1 MWPGVWTCSI
11 APCRQGWRA
20 TERSSPGGGGWI
32 YALPCS
38 RAAEA
43 PWRMDATATRVLIS
57 TAGYLNHLFK
67 AKELLGLR
75 LATIHNLRFVM
86 RLMADM
92 RAAIAG
98 GSFDLFA
105 REFLEGYRPA
115 DEAARLEQS
124 RRWLASRSRGG

>member
-1 MWPGVWTCSI
+1 M
-11 APCRQGWRA
+11 PCRQGWRV
-20 TERSSPGGGGWI
+20 TGRSSLGGEGWI
-32 YALPCS
+32 YALLCS
-38 RAAEA
+38 GAAEA
-43 PWRMDATATRVLIS
+43 LWEDGCDCYTCTHF

-98 GSFDLFA
+98 GGFDLFA
-105 REFLEGYRPA
+105 REFLDSYRPA

-124 RRWLASRSRGG
+124 RKRLASWSRGG